1 MKTKVIPNVFRNLS
15 VGRVSFLADFAPSSR
30 TVPNSQFSKHVR
42 YMTFLIAL
50 LFAACSSEPK
60 NGLKVVATPVPQA
73 VLLEFV
79 KPKLKEEG
87 IDLIIVETSDYNLPN
102 RALASG
108 KADANFFQHIPFMD
122 EQIKEFGYKI
132 MSIAKIEIEPMGIY
146 SKKITSLKE
155 LKEGDEVSIPNDPTN
170 EGRALLLLQK
180 AGLIELKDPKN
191 LQSTPLDIVK
201 NPKKLKFLEVNA
213 AIIPRT
219 LDSVAIAAVN
229 TNFALEAGLDPEKDA
244 LFLEGKDSPY
254 ANVIAVRSGDETQPH
269 IIALKKAMTSPKMKE
284 YILKKYKGAVI
295 PAFD

>member
-1 MKTKVIPNVFRNLS
+1 MKTKITSLLV
-15 VGRVSFLADFAPSSR
+15 
-30 TVPNSQFSKHVR
+30 
-42 YMTFLIAL
+42 AL
-50 LFAACSSEPK
+50 LLAACSSEPK

-79 KPKLKEEG
+79 KPQLKEEG

-102 RALASG
+102 RALASK

-132 MSIAKIEIEPMGIY
+132 KSIAKIEIEPMGIY
-146 SKKITSLKE
+146 SKKITSLKD
-155 LKEGDEVSIPNDPTN
+155 LKEGAEISIPSDPTN
-170 EGRALLLLQK
+170 EGRALLLFQK

-191 LQSTPLDIVK
+191 LQSTPRDIVK

-219 LDSVAIAAVN
+219 LDSVEAAAVN

-244 LFLEGKDSPY
+244 LYLEGKDSPY
-254 ANVIAVRSGDETQPH
+254 ANVIAIRDGDENDPK
-269 IIALKKAMTSPKMKE
+269 ILALKKAMTSEKMKE

-295 PAFD
+295 PVF